1 MNTRNMM
8 LAAWLALG
16 VGASAVVAQNKPETK
31 PAETPAKAPE
41 KKDEKKEQPKSPESS
56 PATPAK
62 APEARQP
69 PTREIADP
77 AVLGF
82 KLKDIDGKEVDLASF
97 KGKVVLMVN
106 VASKCGYTKQ
116 YAGLQKLYDE
126 KKDKGLVI
134 LGFPANDFGSQE
146 PGTESEIKEFCTS
159 TYKVTF
165 PMFSKITV
173 KGDSAH
179 PLYKKLSAQPTPV
192 GGEPKWNFTKFLVDR
207 KGNAVARFDS
217 NVKPDAA
224 ELVKKIDE
232 LLAQK

>member
-1 MNTRNMM
+1 MKTTYAM
-8 LAAWLALG
+8 LCAMLTMGLVSSATLAQDK
-16 VGASAVVAQNKPETK
+16 APAK
-31 PAETPAKAPE
+31 PAETPVKAPEKHEE
-41 KKDEKKEQPKSPESS
+41 KKDEKKDHK
-56 PATPAK
+56 PAEKPVEK
-62 APEARQP
+62 APEAKQP
-69 PTREIADP
+69 PTRTIADP

-126 KKDKGLVI
+126 KKEKGLVI
-134 LGFPANDFGSQE
+134 LGFPCNQFNGQE
-146 PGTESEIKEFCTS
+146 PGTESEIKQFCTEK
-159 TYKVTF
+159 YQVNF
-165 PMFSKITV
+165 PMFAKIDV
-173 KGDSAH
+173 KGESAH
-179 PLYKKLSAQPTPV
+179 PLYKKLSAQPDPV

-207 KGNAVARFDS
+207 KGNAIARFDS
-217 NVKPDAA
+217 NVKPDAP